1 MISWLTTAL
10 GLLMISNAKD
20 YKQVAIGG
28 VVASVGANMV
38 AHDYRE
44 TSERK

>member
-1 MISWLTTAL
+1 MIGWLTTAL
-10 GLLMISNAKD
+10 GLLMINNAKD
-20 YKQVAIGG
+20 DKQVAIGG

-38 AHDYRE
+38 VHDRRE